1 MLAQTALDRVVRVG
15 SEEHTQPTVWW
26 DITPIE
32 KAWQR
37 LFQRKVHDKAKIDGE
52 AKIDGYRLD
61 STSKCW

>member
-37 LFQRKVHDKAKIDGE
+37 LFQRKVHD
-52 AKIDGYRLD
+52 
-61 STSKCW
+61 